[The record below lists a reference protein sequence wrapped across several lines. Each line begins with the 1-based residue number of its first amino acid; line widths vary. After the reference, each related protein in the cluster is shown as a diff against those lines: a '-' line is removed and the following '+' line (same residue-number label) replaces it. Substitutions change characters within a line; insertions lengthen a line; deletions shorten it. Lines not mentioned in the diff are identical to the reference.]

1 VPWKLTVRTGP
12 KVARSRHDDLAA
24 ALDALEAA
32 CREAPRR
39 NPVDLRYKRFD
50 PVQQVA
56 ARAEV
61 SGPQRLLPRVNAGV
75 DVRGDGSAEA
85 WRGRVRRGLLKPD
98 PGEDAYAAL
107 RRELGSRLSV
117 EP

>member
-12 KVARSRHDDLAA
+12 KVTRSRHDALPA
-24 ALDALEAA
+24 ALAALEAA

-39 NPVDLRYKRFD
+39 RPVDLRYKVFD

-56 ARAEV
+56 ARAEL
-61 SGPQRLLPRVNAGV
+61 SGPQRMLPRVRAGV

-85 WRGRVRRGLLKPD
+85 WSGGARRTLVRPD

-107 RRELGSRLSV
+107 RRALGSSLSV